1 MITIHKSL
9 KKIAKMMKL
18 QQFVLIAI
26 AFVLISFQAYSQE
39 SGTVSLGLRGGITA
53 SNFGTRSGGS
63 ATGGSVGGANS
74 YKAGINFGA
83 FGMYSV
89 DEHWAFTA
97 EVNYSQKGNSPI
109 IRGFNNLNYLEVPL
123 YINYFFGQGG
133 DRFRPKAFL
142 GPYLGIL
149 MTANTKF
156 GGIKTD
162 VKGTYNPT
170 DFGVLAGGGFHY
182 KFNEAGDNWLIFDVR
197 YGFGLSDLSKSAAAT
212 SGLANR
218 ALSINLGVSF
228 PLGN

>member
-1 MITIHKSL
+1 MIKKL
-9 KKIAKMMKL
+9 KQFIFIT
-18 QQFVLIAI
+18 FVLSNLQ
-26 AFVLISFQAYSQE
+26 VYSQD
-39 SGTVSLGLRGGITA
+39 SGTISLGLRGGITA
-53 SNFGTRSGGS
+53 SNFGVRSSGVASGGNL
-63 ATGGSVGGANS
+63 GGANS
-74 YKAGINFGA
+74 YKAGVNFGA

-97 EVNYSQKGNSPI
+97 EINYAQKGNSPVL
-109 IRGFNNLNYLEVPL
+109 RSFNNLNYLEIPL

-149 MTANTKF
+149 ITANTKF
-156 GGIKTD
+156 GGTKQD
-162 VKGTYNPT
+162 VKNTYNPT

-182 KFNEAGDNWLIFDVR
+182 KFNEAGDNWLIFDIR
-197 YGFGLSDLSKSAAAT
+197 YGFGLSDLAKSANAT
-212 SGLANR
+212 SGLSNR